1 MPPKS
6 RKGAGAKKVRRKEK
20 KNVAHGHAHIKSTFN
35 NTIVSITDPM
45 GDVIAWASAG
55 HVGFKGSRKS
65 TPFAAQMAA
74 ENAARRAQEHGM
86 RKVDVFVK
94 GPGSGR
100 ETAIRSLQA
109 AGLEVGTIQDVTPV
123 PHNGC
128 RPPKRRQ
135 GLIRGGQN
143 MARYTGADCK
153 RCRREKMK
161 LFLKGSK
168 CESPK
173 CPIEIRPYP
182 PGEHGRGRTKDSE
195 YLLQMRE
202 KQKCARIYGVLE
214 KQFRGYYDEA
224 NRKQGKTGE
233 NLLRILE
240 SRLDNVVYRAG
251 FAKSRDMARQLVR
264 HGHIMVNGPRS
275 TSRRTA

>member
-1 MPPKS
+1 
-6 RKGAGAKKVRRKEK
+6 
-20 KNVAHGHAHIKSTFN
+20 
-35 NTIVSITDPM
+35 
-45 GDVIAWASAG
+45 
-55 HVGFKGSRKS
+55 
-65 TPFAAQMAA
+65 
-74 ENAARRAQEHGM
+74 
-86 RKVDVFVK
+86 
-94 GPGSGR
+94 
-100 ETAIRSLQA
+100 
-109 AGLEVGTIQDVTPV
+109 
-123 PHNGC
+123 
-128 RPPKRRQ
+128 
-135 GLIRGGQN
+135 

-214 KQFRGYYDEA
+214 KQFRGYYEEA
-224 NRKQGKTGE
+224 NRKSGKTGE

-240 SRLDNVVYRAG
+240 SPSRQRRLPRRLRASP
-251 FAKSRDMARQLVR
+251 ATWPASSSATATSWSTAT
-264 HGHIMVNGPRS
+264 RS
-275 TSRRTA
+275 TSRRTASPRTTSSRSAKSSRELTPFVIARAEAGERTVPAWLEVVPIAMRILVHSLPDRQVIDTPVQEQLIVELYSK